1 MTSMTLIWLLSGL
14 VFTGTVLSTILGL
27 LNRRS
32 KNPQAI
38 VRNHILSRAAALF
51 AVYVGLVELVPRCKA
66 LFLGFGTELPSISVW
81 LIQCSDMVV
90 RMPVRVAVD
99 VLMVLAAETFVV
111 RNWSRSEE
119 TQQRAKLWSVSIT
132 LVILVGLLLGLIAL
146 VMPLIKLLNDL
157 S

>member
-14 VFTGTVLSTILGL
+14 VFTGTVLSTVFGL
-27 LNRRS
+27 WDVRS
-32 KNPQAI
+32 KNPQTI

-51 AVYVGLVELVPRCKA
+51 ALYVGLFELVPRCKA
-66 LFLGFGTELPSISVW
+66 LFLGFGIKLPGISVW
-81 LIQCSDMVV
+81 LIQCSDVV
-90 RMPVRVAVD
+90 VSMPVRVAVN

-119 TQQRAKLWSVSIT
+119 TRQRAKLWSVSMT
-132 LVILVGLLLGLIAL
+132 LAILVGALLGLIAL
-146 VMPLIKLLNDL
+146 VMPSIKLLNDL